1 MSPLS
6 EMSRRTQLIAGAA
19 VVAVIAL
26 VVGGVLMFRSGEEV
40 EDTATT
46 VPETTTTTERV
57 PGPTAPLTGLEDPT
71 GAVATRCAVSV
82 KIGNTAD
89 AHPQT
94 GVGAADVVYEEVVDG
109 GITRLVAVYQSTAP
123 EQVGGVR
130 SVRPTDQYILWPLR
144 GVFAFSGG
152 NPAELASLKGV
163 PVVKLDETAAGGM
176 MFRGPGRAPNNLFA
190 DVNQMYGACEDPP
203 PPPLFLYRP
212 PLTASAGLPAAAADV
227 GFAKGY
233 ETNWTWDPARALWLR
248 SIFGGPDV
256 DPDGRQ
262 IARGQR
268 GGHAGPLRPRPHPHL
283 GRGPDGRLGARRR
296 LQRRQGRHRRVGPPR
311 HREGGRAA
319 RRAPAR
325 RSCSP
330 RARRGS
336 SSCRSATPSP
346 PSRAEADR
354 PTAGT
359 TTSRQIEGSSKR
371 PAARPMRVSSSARL
385 MASSITARLRPA
397 SLAS

>member
-1 MSPLS
+1 MTPLNG
-6 EMSRRTQLIAGAA
+6 MSRRTQVIAGAG
-19 VVAVIAL
+19 VLAVIAL
-26 VVGGVLMFRSGEEV
+26 VVGGVLMFRSGEEAD
-40 EDTATT
+40 ETATT

-71 GAVATRCAVSV
+71 GAVATRCAVTV

-176 MFRGPGRAPNNLFA
+176 MFHGPGRAPNNLFA
-190 DVNQMYGACEDPP
+190 DVDQMYGACEDPP
-203 PPPLFLYRP
+203 PPPLFLYRAPLAP
-212 PLTASAGLPAAAADV
+212 PPASRRPVPTWASPGLRGRLDV
-227 GFAKGY
+227 GPR
-233 ETNWTWDPARALWLR
+233 PAVWLR

-262 IARGQR
+262 IAVANVVVMQVPTAPTPPAPPSRRNMIGS
-268 GGHAGPLRPRPHPHL
+268 GPVAVYSDGKVVHRRVVRPDIEKAAELSRHRAAPDRPHP
-283 GRGPDGRLGARRR
+283 G
-296 LQRRQGRHRRVGPPR
+296 HRP
-311 HREGGRAA
+311 
-319 RRAPAR
+319 
-325 RSCSP
+325 
-330 RARRGS
+330 GS
-336 SSCRSATPSP
+336 S
-346 PSRAEADR
+346 
-354 PTAGT
+354 
-359 TTSRQIEGSSKR
+359 
-371 PAARPMRVSSSARL
+371 
-385 MASSITARLRPA
+385 
-397 SLAS
+397 